1 MDPIKEMLIKAK
13 EVEEDE
19 DESLTNLLGEMGIQD
34 PDDFLLYIKQVQDSI
49 DDQLQ
54 DDYEDIE
61 VIVVGIMTDFKK
73 MPSKRK
79 LKKLLSER
87 DFVSKF
93 HEEVNTILKDVY
105 IDSIDKIS
113 KQNDFI
119 FDFDDLSKQV
129 TDQLDKWL
137 DKLPDLMKLT
147 TDKAVEKLLRKAFM
161 EGKGIDW
168 LKARLAELPEFSYNR
183 AKTTAITESLRMYS
197 AGGYESLLQNDA
209 VAAVRWRHTL
219 GIKEPRHSHELLDG
233 QVVPKGE
240 YFIIDGEK
248 ALYPRDPKLSAKQSI
263 YCHCWAEPV
272 LREEYLKGGEIK
284 KWQDNSKMSQSHTFH
299 LLIKQQ
305 IRKSFSLLNQQINRI
320 LKKKS
325 EQ

>member
-1 MDPIKEMLIKAK
+1 MLIKAK
-13 EVEEDE
+13 QVEEDE
-19 DESLTNLLGEMGIQD
+19 DEALINLLEEIGVQD
-34 PDDFLLYIKQVQDSI
+34 SDVLLSYIKQTQNAI

-61 VIVVGIMTDFKK
+61 VIIVGIMSDFKK

-79 LKKLLSER
+79 LKKLLSDR
-87 DFVSKF
+87 DFVSNF
-93 HEEVNTILKDVY
+93 HEEVNTILKDVF
-105 IDSIDKIS
+105 IDSIEKIS

-147 TDKAVEKLLRKAFM
+147 TDKAVENLLRQAFKN
-161 EGKGIDW
+161 GKGINW

-183 AKTTAITESLRMYS
+183 SKTTAITESLRMYS
-197 AGGYESLLQNDA
+197 AAGYESMLQNDA

-240 YFIIDGEK
+240 HFIIDGEK
-248 ALYPRDPKLSAKQSI
+248 ALYPRDPRLSAKQSI
-263 YCHCWAEPV
+263 YCHCWIEPV
-272 LREEYLKGGEIK
+272 LREE
-284 KWQDNSKMSQSHTFH
+284 FV
-299 LLIKQQ
+299 
-305 IRKSFSLLNQQINRI
+305 
-320 LKKKS
+320 
-325 EQ
+325 